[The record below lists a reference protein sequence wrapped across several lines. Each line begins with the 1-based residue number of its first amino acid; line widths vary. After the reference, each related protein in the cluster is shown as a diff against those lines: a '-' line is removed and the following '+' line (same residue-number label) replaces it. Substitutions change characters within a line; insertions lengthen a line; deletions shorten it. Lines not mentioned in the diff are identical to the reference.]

1 MTVKKFLFDLG
12 NVFFDWNP
20 ERILKPI
27 FNDDER
33 MNFFINNISFPLL
46 DTRCDAGITIEVAV
60 NDAIKKFPEFEK
72 EIKLYYPNHGN
83 MVGSFFQKTV
93 DVFYK
98 IKELNYPCFVLSNW
112 SAETYEGMEETYPFL
127 KDFDGKIISG
137 RDFLIKPD
145 PAIYELAISRFDL
158 IPQETLFID
167 DRLDNIEAAQK
178 LNFQIIHLTNPS
190 LIKELIDP
198 YIGLQENL

>member
-1 MTVKKFLFDLG
+1 MAVKKFLFDLG

-20 ERILKPI
+20 ERVLKPM
-27 FNDDER
+27 FADDER

-72 EIKLYYPNHGN
+72 EIKFYYPNHGN
-83 MVGSFFQKTV
+83 MVGGFFQKTV

-145 PAIYELAISRFDL
+145 LAIYELAISRFDL

-178 LNFQIIHLTNPS
+178 LNFQTIHLTDPS
-190 LIKELIDP
+190 LIQELIDP
-198 YIGLQENL
+198 YIR

>member
-60 NDAIKKFPEFEK
+60 NDAVKKFPEFEK
-72 EIKLYYPNHGN
+72 EIKLYYPNHRN
-83 MVGSFFQKTV
+83 MVGGFFQKTV
-93 DVFYK
+93 DIFYK
-98 IKELNYPCFVLSNW
+98 VKNLNYPCYILSNW

-158 IPQETLFID
+158 IPEETLFID
-167 DRLDNIEAAQK
+167 DRLDNIQAAQN
-178 LNFQIIHLTNPS
+178 LNFQTIHLTDPS
-190 LIKELIDP
+190 IIQDLIEP
-198 YIGLQENL
+198 YLR

>member
-1 MTVKKFLFDLG
+1 MAVKKFLFDLG

-20 ERILKPI
+20 EKILKPI

-33 MNFFINNISFPLL
+33 MNFFIKNISFPLL

-60 NDAIKKFPEFEK
+60 NDAVKKFPDFEK

-83 MVGSFFQKTV
+83 MVGGFFQKTV

-98 IKELNYPCFVLSNW
+98 VKNLNYPCYVLSNW
-112 SAETYEGMEETYPFL
+112 SAETYEGMEDQYPFL
-127 KDFDGKIISG
+127 KEFDGKIISG

-158 IPQETLFID
+158 IPEETLFID

-178 LNFQIIHLTNPS
+178 LNFQTIHLTDPS
-190 LIKELIDP
+190 LIQELIEP
-198 YIGLQENL
+198 YIS

>member
-1 MTVKKFLFDLG
+1 MAVKKFLFDLG
-12 NVFFDWNP
+12 NVFFDWSP
-20 ERILKPI
+20 ERVLKPM
-27 FNDDER
+27 FADDER

-60 NDAIKKFPEFEK
+60 NDAIKKFPDFEK

-83 MVGSFFQKTV
+83 MVGGFFQRTV
-93 DVFYK
+93 DIFYK
-98 IKELNYPCFVLSNW
+98 VKELNYPCYILSNW
-112 SAETYEGMEETYPFL
+112 SAETYEGMEDQYPFL
-127 KDFDGKIISG
+127 KEFDGKIISG

-158 IPQETLFID
+158 IPEETLFID

-178 LNFQIIHLTNPS
+178 LNFQTIHLTDPS
-190 LIKELIDP
+190 LIQELIEL
-198 YIGLQENL
+198 YIS

>member
-1 MTVKKFLFDLG
+1 MAVQKFLFDLG

-20 ERILKPI
+20 ERVLKPI

-33 MNFFINNISFPLL
+33 MNFFIKNISFPLL

-60 NDAIKKFPEFEK
+60 NDAVKKFPEFEK

-83 MVGSFFQKTV
+83 MVGGFFQKTV
-93 DVFYK
+93 DIFYK
-98 IKELNYPCFVLSNW
+98 VKNLNYPCYVLSNW

-158 IPQETLFID
+158 VPQETLFID
-167 DRLDNIEAAQK
+167 DRLDNIQAAQN
-178 LNFQIIHLTNPS
+178 LNFQTIHLTDPS
-190 LIKELIDP
+190 LIQELIEP
-198 YIGLQENL
+198 YIS

>member
-20 ERILKPI
+20 ERVLKPI

-46 DTRCDAGITIEVAV
+46 DTRCDAGVTIEIAV
-60 NDAIKKFPEFEK
+60 NDAIKKFPDFEN

-83 MVGSFFQKTV
+83 MVGGFFQKTV
-93 DVFYK
+93 DIFYK
-98 IKELNYPCFVLSNW
+98 LKELNYPCYILSNW
-112 SAETYEGMEETYPFL
+112 SAETYEGMEEKYPFL
-127 KDFDGKIISG
+127 KDFEGKIISG

-158 IPQETLFID
+158 VPQETLFID

-178 LNFQIIHLTNPS
+178 LNFQTIHLTDPS
-190 LIKELIDP
+190 LIQELIEP
-198 YIGLQENL
+198 YIS

>member
-20 ERILKPI
+20 ERVLKPI

-60 NDAIKKFPEFEK
+60 NDAIKKFPDFEN

-83 MVGSFFQKTV
+83 MVGGFFQKTV
-93 DVFYK
+93 DIFYK
-98 IKELNYPCFVLSNW
+98 VKELNYPCYILSNW
-112 SAETYEGMEETYPFL
+112 SAETYEGMEQKYPFL
-127 KDFDGKIISG
+127 KDFEGKIISG

-158 IPQETLFID
+158 VPQETLFID

-178 LNFQIIHLTNPS
+178 LNFQTIHLTDPS
-190 LIKELIDP
+190 LIQELIEP
-198 YIGLQENL
+198 YIS

>member
-27 FNDDER
+27 FNNDER

-83 MVGSFFQKTV
+83 MVGGFFQKTV
-93 DVFYK
+93 DIFYK
-98 IKELNYPCFVLSNW
+98 IKELNYPCYVLSNW

-145 PAIYELAISRFDL
+145 PAIYELAISRFNL
-158 IPQETLFID
+158 IPEETLFID
-167 DRLDNIEAAQK
+167 DRLDNIEAAQN
-178 LNFQIIHLTNPS
+178 LNFQTIHLTNPS
-190 LIKELIDP
+190 LIQDLIDP
-198 YIGLQENL
+198 YIN

>member
-1 MTVKKFLFDLG
+1 MIVKKFLFDLG

-46 DTRCDAGITIEVAV
+46 DTRCDAGVTIEVAV

-72 EIKLYYPNHGN
+72 EIKFYYPNHGN
-83 MVGSFFQKTV
+83 MVGGFFQKTV

-145 PAIYELAISRFDL
+145 PAIYELAISRFNL
-158 IPQETLFID
+158 IPEETLFID
-167 DRLDNIEAAQK
+167 DRLDNIEAAQN
-178 LNFQIIHLTNPS
+178 LNFQTIHLTNPS
-190 LIKELIDP
+190 LIQDLIDP
-198 YIGLQENL
+198 YIN

>member
-27 FNDDER
+27 FNNDER

-83 MVGSFFQKTV
+83 MVGGFFQKTV

-98 IKELNYPCFVLSNW
+98 IKELNHPCYVLSNW

-178 LNFQIIHLTNPS
+178 LNFQTIHLTNPS
-190 LIKELIDP
+190 LIQELIDP
-198 YIGLQENL
+198 YIR

>member
-83 MVGSFFQKTV
+83 MVGGFFQKTV

-98 IKELNYPCFVLSNW
+98 IKELNYPCYVLSNW

-145 PAIYELAISRFDL
+145 PAIYELAISRFNL
-158 IPQETLFID
+158 IPEETLFID
-167 DRLDNIEAAQK
+167 DRLDNIEAAQN
-178 LNFQIIHLTNPS
+178 LNFQTIHLTNPS
-190 LIKELIDP
+190 LVQDLIDP
-198 YIGLQENL
+198 YIN

>member
-27 FNDDER
+27 FNNDER

-83 MVGSFFQKTV
+83 MVGGFFQKTV

-178 LNFQIIHLTNPS
+178 LNFQTIHLTNPS
-190 LIKELIDP
+190 LIQELIDP
-198 YIGLQENL
+198 YIR

>member
-1 MTVKKFLFDLG
+1 MIVKKFLFDLG

-83 MVGSFFQKTV
+83 MVGGFFQKTV

-178 LNFQIIHLTNPS
+178 LNFQTIHLTDPS
-190 LIKELIDP
+190 LIQELIDP
-198 YIGLQENL
+198 YIR

>member
-1 MTVKKFLFDLG
+1 MTVKKILFDLG

-20 ERILKPI
+20 ERVLKPI

-46 DTRCDAGITIEVAV
+46 DTRCDAGITIEIAV
-60 NDAIKKFPEFEK
+60 NDAIKKFPDFEN

-83 MVGSFFQKTV
+83 MVGGFFQKTV
-93 DVFYK
+93 DIFYK
-98 IKELNYPCFVLSNW
+98 LKELNYPCYILSNW
-112 SAETYEGMEETYPFL
+112 SAETYEGMEEKYPFL
-127 KDFDGKIISG
+127 KDFEGKIISG

-158 IPQETLFID
+158 VPQETLFID

-178 LNFQIIHLTNPS
+178 LNFQTIHLTDPS
-190 LIKELIDP
+190 LIQELIEP
-198 YIGLQENL
+198 YIS

>member
-1 MTVKKFLFDLG
+1 MDVKKFLFDLG

-20 ERILKPI
+20 ERVLKPM
-27 FNDDER
+27 FADDER
-33 MNFFINNISFPLL
+33 MNFFIKNISFPLL

-60 NDAIKKFPEFEK
+60 NDAVKKFPDFEK

-83 MVGSFFQKTV
+83 MVGGFFQKTV

-98 IKELNYPCFVLSNW
+98 VKNLNYPCYVLSNW
-112 SAETYEGMEETYPFL
+112 SAETYEGMEDQYPFL
-127 KDFDGKIISG
+127 KEFDGKIISG

-158 IPQETLFID
+158 IPEETLFID

-178 LNFQIIHLTNPS
+178 LKFQTIHLTDPL
-190 LIKELIDP
+190 LIQELIEP
-198 YIGLQENL
+198 YIS

>member
-1 MTVKKFLFDLG
+1 MAVQKFLFDLG

-20 ERILKPI
+20 ERVLKPI

-33 MNFFINNISFPLL
+33 MNFFIKNISFPLL

-60 NDAIKKFPEFEK
+60 NDAVKKFPDFEK

-83 MVGSFFQKTV
+83 MVGGFFQKTV
-93 DVFYK
+93 DIFYK
-98 IKELNYPCFVLSNW
+98 VKNLNYPCYVLSNW

-158 IPQETLFID
+158 VPQETLFID
-167 DRLDNIEAAQK
+167 DRLDNIQAAQN
-178 LNFQIIHLTNPS
+178 LNFQTIHLTDPS
-190 LIKELIDP
+190 LIQELIEP
-198 YIGLQENL
+198 YIS

>member
-1 MTVKKFLFDLG
+1 MIVKKFLFDLG

-60 NDAIKKFPEFEK
+60 NDAIKKFPKFEK
-72 EIKLYYPNHGN
+72 EIKFYYPNHGN
-83 MVGSFFQKTV
+83 MVGGFFQKTV

-98 IKELNYPCFVLSNW
+98 IKELNHPCYVLSNW
-112 SAETYEGMEETYPFL
+112 SAETYEGMEEKYPFL

-145 PAIYELAISRFDL
+145 PAIYELAISRFNL
-158 IPQETLFID
+158 IPEETLFID
-167 DRLDNIEAAQK
+167 DRLDNIEAAQN
-178 LNFQIIHLTNPS
+178 LNFQTIHLTNPS
-190 LIKELIDP
+190 LIQDLIDP
-198 YIGLQENL
+198 YIN

>member
-1 MTVKKFLFDLG
+1 MAVKKFLFDLG

-60 NDAIKKFPEFEK
+60 NDAVKKFPDFEK
-72 EIKLYYPNHGN
+72 EIKLYYPNHRN
-83 MVGSFFQKTV
+83 MVGGFFQKTV
-93 DVFYK
+93 DIFYK
-98 IKELNYPCFVLSNW
+98 VKNLNYPCYILSNW

-158 IPQETLFID
+158 VPQETLFID
-167 DRLDNIEAAQK
+167 DRLDNIQAAQN
-178 LNFQIIHLTNPS
+178 LNFQTIHLTDPS
-190 LIKELIDP
+190 LIQELIEP
-198 YIGLQENL
+198 FIS

>member
-1 MTVKKFLFDLG
+1 MAVQKFLFDLG

-33 MNFFINNISFPLL
+33 MNFFIKNISFPLL

-60 NDAIKKFPEFEK
+60 NDAVKKFPDFEK

-83 MVGSFFQKTV
+83 MVGGFFQKTV

-98 IKELNYPCFVLSNW
+98 VKNLNYPCYVLSNW

-158 IPQETLFID
+158 VPQETLFID
-167 DRLDNIEAAQK
+167 DRLDNIQAAQN
-178 LNFQIIHLTNPS
+178 LNFQTIHLTDPS
-190 LIKELIDP
+190 IIQDLIEP
-198 YIGLQENL
+198 YLR

>member
-20 ERILKPI
+20 ERVLKPI

-46 DTRCDAGITIEVAV
+46 DTRCDAGITIEIAV
-60 NDAIKKFPEFEK
+60 NDAIKKFPDFEN

-83 MVGSFFQKTV
+83 MVGAFFQKTV
-93 DVFYK
+93 DIFYK
-98 IKELNYPCFVLSNW
+98 VKELNYPCYILSNW
-112 SAETYEGMEETYPFL
+112 SAETYEGMEEKYPFL
-127 KDFDGKIISG
+127 KDFEGKIISG

-158 IPQETLFID
+158 VPQETLFID

-178 LNFQIIHLTNPS
+178 LNFQTIHLTDPS
-190 LIKELIDP
+190 LIQELIKP
-198 YIGLQENL
+198 YIS

>member
-1 MTVKKFLFDLG
+1 MAVKKFLFDLG

-27 FNDDER
+27 FNDNER
-33 MNFFINNISFPLL
+33 MKFFINNISFPLL
-46 DTRCDAGITIEVAV
+46 DTRCDVGVTIEVAV
-60 NDAIKKFPEFEK
+60 NDAIQKFPDFEK

-83 MVGSFFQKTV
+83 MVGGFFQKTV
-93 DVFYK
+93 DIFYK
-98 IKELNYPCFVLSNW
+98 VKNLNYSCYVLSNW

-158 IPQETLFID
+158 VPQETLFID

-178 LNFQIIHLTNPS
+178 LNFQTIHLTDPS
-190 LIKELIDP
+190 LIQELIEP
-198 YIGLQENL
+198 YIS

>member
-20 ERILKPI
+20 ERVLKPI

-60 NDAIKKFPEFEK
+60 NDAIKKFPDFEN

-83 MVGSFFQKTV
+83 MVGGFFQKTV
-93 DVFYK
+93 DIFYK
-98 IKELNYPCFVLSNW
+98 VKELNYPCYILSNW
-112 SAETYEGMEETYPFL
+112 SAETYEGMEEKYPFL
-127 KDFDGKIISG
+127 KDFEGKIISG

-158 IPQETLFID
+158 VPQETLFID

-178 LNFQIIHLTNPS
+178 LNFQTIHLTDPS
-190 LIKELIDP
+190 LIQELIEP
-198 YIGLQENL
+198 YIS

>member
-20 ERILKPI
+20 ERVLKPI

-60 NDAIKKFPEFEK
+60 NDAIKKFPDFEN

-83 MVGSFFQKTV
+83 MVGGFFQKTV
-93 DVFYK
+93 DILYK
-98 IKELNYPCFVLSNW
+98 VKELNYPCYILSNW
-112 SAETYEGMEETYPFL
+112 SAETYEGMEEKYPFL
-127 KDFDGKIISG
+127 KDFEGKIISG

-158 IPQETLFID
+158 VPQETLFID

-178 LNFQIIHLTNPS
+178 LNFQIIHLTDPS
-190 LIKELIDP
+190 LIQELIEP
-198 YIGLQENL
+198 YIS

>member
-1 MTVKKFLFDLG
+1 MAVKKFLFDLG

-60 NDAIKKFPEFEK
+60 NDAVKKFSDFEK

-83 MVGSFFQKTV
+83 MVGGFFQKTV
-93 DVFYK
+93 DIFYK
-98 IKELNYPCFVLSNW
+98 VKELNYPCYVLSNW
-112 SAETYEGMEETYPFL
+112 SAETYEGMEEKYPFL
-127 KDFDGKIISG
+127 KDFEGKIISG

-158 IPQETLFID
+158 VPQETLFID

-178 LNFQIIHLTNPS
+178 LNFQTIHLTDPS
-190 LIKELIDP
+190 LIQELIEP
-198 YIGLQENL
+198 YIS

>member
-27 FNDDER
+27 FKDDER

-46 DTRCDAGITIEVAV
+46 DTRCDAGVTIEVAV

-83 MVGSFFQKTV
+83 MVGGFFQKTV
-93 DVFYK
+93 DIFYK
-98 IKELNYPCFVLSNW
+98 VKNLNYPCYVLSNW

-145 PAIYELAISRFDL
+145 PAIYEIAISRFDL
-158 IPQETLFID
+158 VPQETLFID
-167 DRLDNIEAAQK
+167 DRLDNIQAAQN
-178 LNFQIIHLTNPS
+178 LNFQTIHLTDPS
-190 LIKELIDP
+190 LIQELIEP
-198 YIGLQENL
+198 YIS

>member
-1 MTVKKFLFDLG
+1 MIVKKFLFDLG

-72 EIKLYYPNHGN
+72 EIKFYYPNHGN
-83 MVGSFFQKTV
+83 MVGGFFQKTV

-112 SAETYEGMEETYPFL
+112 SAETYEGMEEKYPFL

-145 PAIYELAISRFDL
+145 PAIYELAISRFNL
-158 IPQETLFID
+158 IPEETLFID
-167 DRLDNIEAAQK
+167 DRLNNIEAAQN
-178 LNFQIIHLTNPS
+178 LNFQTIHLTNPS
-190 LIKELIDP
+190 LIQDLIDP
-198 YIGLQENL
+198 YIN

>member
-1 MTVKKFLFDLG
+1 MAVKKFLFDLG

-20 ERILKPI
+20 ERVLKPM
-27 FNDDER
+27 FADDER

-60 NDAIKKFPEFEK
+60 NEAIKKFPDFEK

-83 MVGSFFQKTV
+83 MVGGFFQKTV
-93 DVFYK
+93 DIFYK
-98 IKELNYPCFVLSNW
+98 VKELNYPCYILSNW
-112 SAETYEGMEETYPFL
+112 SAETYEGMEDQYPFL
-127 KDFDGKIISG
+127 KEFDGKIISG

-158 IPQETLFID
+158 IPEETLFID
-167 DRLDNIEAAQK
+167 DRLDNIEAAKK
-178 LNFQIIHLTNPS
+178 LNFQTIHLTDPS
-190 LIKELIDP
+190 LIQELIEP
-198 YIGLQENL
+198 YIS

>member
-60 NDAIKKFPEFEK
+60 NDAIKKFSEFEK

-83 MVGSFFQKTV
+83 MVGGFFQKTV

-98 IKELNYPCFVLSNW
+98 IKELNHPCYVLSNW

-158 IPQETLFID
+158 IPEETLFID
-167 DRLDNIEAAQK
+167 DRLDNIEAAQN
-178 LNFQIIHLTNPS
+178 LNFQTIHLTDPS
-190 LIKELIDP
+190 LIQDLIDP
-198 YIGLQENL
+198 YIN

>member
-72 EIKLYYPNHGN
+72 EIKFYYPNHGN
-83 MVGSFFQKTV
+83 MVGGFFQKTV

-112 SAETYEGMEETYPFL
+112 SAETYEGMEEKYPFL
-127 KDFDGKIISG
+127 KDFDGKLISG

-145 PAIYELAISRFDL
+145 PAIYELAISRFNL
-158 IPQETLFID
+158 IQEETLFID
-167 DRLDNIEAAQK
+167 DRLDNIEAAQN
-178 LNFQIIHLTNPS
+178 LNFQTIHLTNPS
-190 LIKELIDP
+190 LIQDLIDP
-198 YIGLQENL
+198 YIN

>member
-1 MTVKKFLFDLG
+1 MIVKKFLFDLG

-60 NDAIKKFPEFEK
+60 NDAIKKFPEFKK

-83 MVGSFFQKTV
+83 MVGGFFQKTV

-112 SAETYEGMEETYPFL
+112 SAETYEGMEEKYPFL

-145 PAIYELAISRFDL
+145 PAIYELAISRFNL
-158 IPQETLFID
+158 IPEETLFVD
-167 DRLDNIEAAQK
+167 DRLDNIEAAQN
-178 LNFQIIHLTNPS
+178 LNFQTIHLTNPS
-190 LIKELIDP
+190 LIQDLIDP
-198 YIGLQENL
+198 YIN

>member
-1 MTVKKFLFDLG
+1 MIVKKFLFDLG

-27 FNDDER
+27 FNDDKR

-72 EIKLYYPNHGN
+72 EIKFYYPNHGN
-83 MVGSFFQKTV
+83 MVGGFFQKTV

-178 LNFQIIHLTNPS
+178 LNFQTIHLTNPS
-190 LIKELIDP
+190 LIQELIDP
-198 YIGLQENL
+198 YIR

>member
-1 MTVKKFLFDLG
+1 MAVQKFLFDLG

-20 ERILKPI
+20 ERVLKRI
-27 FNDDER
+27 FNDDEK
-33 MNFFINNISFPLL
+33 MNFFIKNISFPLL

-60 NDAIKKFPEFEK
+60 NDAVKKFPDFEK

-83 MVGSFFQKTV
+83 MVGGFFQKTV
-93 DVFYK
+93 DIFYK
-98 IKELNYPCFVLSNW
+98 VKNLNYPCYVLSNW

-158 IPQETLFID
+158 VPQETLFID

-178 LNFQIIHLTNPS
+178 LNFQTIHLTDPS
-190 LIKELIDP
+190 LIQELIEP
-198 YIGLQENL
+198 YIS

>member
-1 MTVKKFLFDLG
+1 MIVKKFLFDLG

-72 EIKLYYPNHGN
+72 EIKFYYPNHGN
-83 MVGSFFQKTV
+83 MVGGFFQKTV

-178 LNFQIIHLTNPS
+178 LNFQTIHLTNPS
-190 LIKELIDP
+190 LVQDLIDP
-198 YIGLQENL
+198 YIN

>member
-12 NVFFDWNP
+12 NVFFDWDP

-33 MNFFINNISFPLL
+33 MNFFINKISFPLL
-46 DTRCDAGITIEVAV
+46 DTRCDAGVTIEVAV
-60 NDAIKKFPEFEK
+60 NDAIKKFPEFKK

-83 MVGSFFQKTV
+83 MVGGFFQKTV

-145 PAIYELAISRFDL
+145 PAIYELAISRFNL
-158 IPQETLFID
+158 IPEETLFID
-167 DRLDNIEAAQK
+167 DRLDNIEAAQN
-178 LNFQIIHLTNPS
+178 LNFQTIHLTNPS
-190 LIKELIDP
+190 LIQDLIDP
-198 YIGLQENL
+198 YIN

>member
-72 EIKLYYPNHGN
+72 EIKFYYPNHGN
-83 MVGSFFQKTV
+83 MVGGFFQKTV

-112 SAETYEGMEETYPFL
+112 SAETYEGMEEKYPFL

-145 PAIYELAISRFDL
+145 PAIYELAISRFNL
-158 IPQETLFID
+158 IPEETLFID
-167 DRLDNIEAAQK
+167 DRLDNIEAAQN
-178 LNFQIIHLTNPS
+178 LNFQTIHLTDPS
-190 LIKELIDP
+190 LIQDLIDP
-198 YIGLQENL
+198 YIN

>member
-1 MTVKKFLFDLG
+1 MAVKKFLFDLG
-12 NVFFDWNP
+12 NVFFDWSP
-20 ERILKPI
+20 ERVLKPM
-27 FNDDER
+27 FADDER

-60 NDAIKKFPEFEK
+60 NDAIKKFPDFEK

-83 MVGSFFQKTV
+83 MVGGFFQKTV
-93 DVFYK
+93 DIFYK
-98 IKELNYPCFVLSNW
+98 VKNLNYPCYILSNW

-158 IPQETLFID
+158 VPQETLFID

-178 LNFQIIHLTNPS
+178 LNFQTIHLTDPS
-190 LIKELIDP
+190 LIQELIEP
-198 YIGLQENL
+198 YIS

>member
-20 ERILKPI
+20 ERVLKPI

-60 NDAIKKFPEFEK
+60 NDAIKKFPDFEN

-83 MVGSFFQKTV
+83 MVGGFFQKTV
-93 DVFYK
+93 DIFYK
-98 IKELNYPCFVLSNW
+98 LKELNYPSYILSNW
-112 SAETYEGMEETYPFL
+112 SAETYEGMEEKYPFL
-127 KDFDGKIISG
+127 KDFEGKIISG

-158 IPQETLFID
+158 VPQETLFID

-178 LNFQIIHLTNPS
+178 LNFQIIHLTDPS
-190 LIKELIDP
+190 LIQELIEP
-198 YIGLQENL
+198 YIS

>member
-1 MTVKKFLFDLG
+1 MIVKKFLFDLG

-83 MVGSFFQKTV
+83 MVGGFFQKTV

-167 DRLDNIEAAQK
+167 DRHDNIEAAQK
-178 LNFQIIHLTNPS
+178 LNFQTIHLTDPS
-190 LIKELIDP
+190 LIQELIDP
-198 YIGLQENL
+198 YIR